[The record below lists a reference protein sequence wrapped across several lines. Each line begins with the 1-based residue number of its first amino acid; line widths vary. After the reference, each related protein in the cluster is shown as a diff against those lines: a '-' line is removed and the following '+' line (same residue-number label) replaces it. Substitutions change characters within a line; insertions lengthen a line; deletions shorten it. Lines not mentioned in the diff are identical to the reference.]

1 MNVITALIKGRHSI
15 RKFKPDPVDEAFI
28 HDALECAVRAP
39 TAMNVQ
45 PWLIGVIRSADERR
59 KVADLTDHGKFIA
72 EAPVCF
78 AVFGEKSAKYYLE
91 DCSAATENLILGLH
105 AYGVGSCWVAGDKKQ
120 YADDVRKLL
129 DVPDT
134 YTLVSLVAS
143 GYPAD
148 VTLADKKDSGKLVF
162 FDRFKKE

>member
-15 RKFKPDPVDEAFI
+15 RKFKPDPVDESVI
-28 HDALECAVRAP
+28 HDAVECAVHAP

-45 PWLIGVIRSADERR
+45 PWIIGVVRNADER
-59 KVADLTDHGKFIA
+59 KKLADLTDHGKFIA

-91 DCSAATENLILGLH
+91 DCSAATENLILGLNAH
-105 AYGVGSCWVAGDKKQ
+105 GVGSCWVAGDKKQ

-129 DVPDT
+129 DVPES
-134 YTLVSLVAS
+134 YTLVSLVAA
-143 GYPAD
+143 GLPAD
-148 VTLADKKDSGKLVF
+148 LTIAEKKDSRKLVF
-162 FDRFKKE
+162 FDRFRKE